1 MGYRREVLAPNREGE
16 FPLVRQKQQGLTLT
30 SASRACGPC
39 SKLQSR
45 RWCCLPAILMALD
58 SWQFPFSVPQRD
70 NDNTIQTAG
79 FQRVNP
85 QKALRTVP
93 GTCEA
98 IDK

>member
-1 MGYRREVLAPNREGE
+1 MGYRKEVLAPTIEGQ
-16 FPLVRQKQQGLTLT
+16 FPLVWQKQQGLT
-30 SASRACGPC
+30 SACRACRPC
-39 SKLQSR
+39 SKLQSHSLEVV
-45 RWCCLPAILMALD
+45 LPACD
-58 SWQFPFSVPQRD
+58 SHSWQFPFSVPQRD

-98 IDK
+98 TNK